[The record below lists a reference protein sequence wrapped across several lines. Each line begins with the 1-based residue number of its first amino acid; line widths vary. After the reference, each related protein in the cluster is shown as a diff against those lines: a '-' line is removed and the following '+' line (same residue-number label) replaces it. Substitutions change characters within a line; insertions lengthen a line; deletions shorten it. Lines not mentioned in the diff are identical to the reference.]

1 MKVDKKTTMVGF
13 AEALSQTLDI
23 VAKKMNEQ
31 QNQINAAHILIDN
44 LQRDLDELKNPTLF
58 DKQFSMGLKDGW
70 AYHKVKEKFG
80 VFPRSLTPM
89 PVPPT
94 QDTLNWIK
102 SRAIAYRKKQEK
114 MDQTIENARRYR

>member
-58 DKQFSMGLKDGW
+58 DK
-70 AYHKVKEKFG
+70 
-80 VFPRSLTPM
+80 
-89 PVPPT
+89 
-94 QDTLNWIK
+94 
-102 SRAIAYRKKQEK
+102 
-114 MDQTIENARRYR
+114 

>member
-31 QNQINAAHILIDN
+31 QLQINAAHSLIDN

-58 DKQFSMGLKDGW
+58 DK
-70 AYHKVKEKFG
+70 
-80 VFPRSLTPM
+80 
-89 PVPPT
+89 
-94 QDTLNWIK
+94 
-102 SRAIAYRKKQEK
+102 
-114 MDQTIENARRYR
+114 

>member
-1 MKVDKKTTMVGF
+1 MKVDKKTIMVGF

-58 DKQFSMGLKDGW
+58 DK
-70 AYHKVKEKFG
+70 
-80 VFPRSLTPM
+80 
-89 PVPPT
+89 
-94 QDTLNWIK
+94 
-102 SRAIAYRKKQEK
+102 
-114 MDQTIENARRYR
+114 